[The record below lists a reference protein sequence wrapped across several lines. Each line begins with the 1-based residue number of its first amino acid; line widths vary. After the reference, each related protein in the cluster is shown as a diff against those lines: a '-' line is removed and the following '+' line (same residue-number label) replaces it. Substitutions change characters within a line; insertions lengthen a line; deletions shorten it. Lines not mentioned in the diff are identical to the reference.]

1 MIPIILGAAAIAS
14 AAFGAKKGSEGIGDM
29 NKAKKIGECAQ
40 KRCEIAISQLKAEEK
55 VTNKLAEEY
64 GQLQV
69 DVKIRTIGRFVAF
82 IERIGQRAS
91 ESDMQFLEGLDIS
104 VQQFQKYKA
113 TVIEAQEWAKGG
125 VSAAVAGA
133 AVASTATTLARSVGT
148 VTVTRFFGL
157 WATEV
162 GISQLGGAAARSAT
176 VAWLGGGS
184 MAVGSF
190 VIGGITLA
198 PALIVGGFQLA
209 GKGEKALTKAREYE
223 AKINTEIAAIT
234 AAKDLLGQAKRR
246 IIEMRD
252 LVESFNDRAV
262 LSLNELEAQPAFDK
276 NRDISKF
283 QEVKLLVIAL
293 LEIIKIPILDNQG
306 ALNPATATIQAKYR
320 TLGGN

>member
-14 AAFGAKKGSEGIGDM
+14 AAFGAKKGSEGISDM
-29 NKAKKIGECAQ
+29 NKANEIGKRAQ
-40 KRCEIAISQLKAEEK
+40 KCREIAISQLRAEEE
-55 VTNKLAEEY
+55 VTNKLAKEY
-64 GQLQV
+64 GQLQI
-69 DVKIRTIGRFVAF
+69 DVKMRTIGRFVAF

-148 VTVTRFFGL
+148 TTVTRFFGL

-176 VAWLGGGS
+176 VAWLGGGT
-184 MAVGSF
+184 MAVGGF

-198 PALIVGGFQLA
+198 PALMVGGFQLA

-223 AKINTEIAAIT
+223 AKINTEIATIT
-234 AAKDLLGQAKRR
+234 AAKDLLGQVKRR

-252 LVESFNDRAV
+252 LVEFLSNRAV
-262 LSLNELEAQPAFDK
+262 LSLEELEAQPGFDK
-276 NRDISKF
+276 NRDSSKF
-283 QEVKLLVIAL
+283 QQVALLVTAL
-293 LEIIKIPILDNQG
+293 VEIIKTPILDSQG
-306 ALNPATATIQAKYR
+306 DLNPATTTIQAKYR
-320 TLGGN
+320 NLGGN